1 MTKADTNCPH
11 CGSSSIMPIS
21 YGLKTDEAIEENA
34 KERKWV
40 WGGCVMRED
49 VNGGL
54 KTHYC
59 SDCKESYNESNPL
72 IYSNLSKENS
82 KSQPSNGSLFRTS
95 VDEDEDHDNS
105 YDEES
110 FLRDRQVLFDRIDEY
125 LDGERDE
132 VLYAKALK
140 EADGDEIEAD
150 HIYYNLFM
158 QSKADEE
165 RE

>member
-1 MTKADTNCPH
+1 MTNNNKSCPH

-59 SDCKESYNESNPL
+59 SDCKESYNESNP
-72 IYSNLSKENS
+72 IFYSSLSKENS
-82 KSQPSNGSLFRTS
+82 KSKSSNESLFRTS
-95 VDEDEDHDNS
+95 VDEDHDNS

-150 HIYYNLFM
+150 HIYFNLFM

-165 RE
+165 RK

>member
-1 MTKADTNCPH
+1 MTKANKNCPH
-11 CGSSSIMPIS
+11 CGSSSITPIS

-34 KERKWV
+34 KERNWV
-40 WGGCVMRED
+40 WGGCVMRVD
-49 VNGGL
+49 SNGGL

-82 KSQPSNGSLFRTS
+82 KSKPSNESLFRTS
-95 VDEDEDHDNS
+95 VDEDHDHS

-165 RE
+165 RNS

>member
-1 MTKADTNCPH
+1 
-11 CGSSSIMPIS
+11 MPIS

-59 SDCKESYNESNPL
+59 SDCKESYNESNP
-72 IYSNLSKENS
+72 IFYSSLSKENS
-82 KSQPSNGSLFRTS
+82 KSKSSNESLFRTS
-95 VDEDEDHDNS
+95 VDEDHDNS

-132 VLYAKALK
+132 ALYAKALK
-140 EADGDEIEAD
+140 EAEGDEIEAG

-158 QSKADEE
+158 QLDNEDD
-165 RE
+165 

>member
-1 MTKADTNCPH
+1 LTNNNKNCPH

-34 KERKWV
+34 REKKWV

-59 SDCKESYNESNPL
+59 SDCNESYNEANPFFFT
-72 IYSNLSKENS
+72 NLSKKNNQSES
-82 KSQPSNGSLFRTS
+82 SNESLFRTPIN
-95 VDEDEDHDNS
+95 EDQDNAD
-105 YDEES
+105 DEES

-125 LDGERDE
+125 LEGERDE
-132 VLYAKALK
+132 ELYAKALK
-140 EADGDEIEAD
+140 EADGDEIEAG
-150 HIYYNLFM
+150 HIYYGLFM
-158 QSKADEE
+158 QLDEDDE
-165 RE
+165 TK